1 MTTYQSM
8 TVVRGDSVLGGLGA
22 CSPMQKILDSL
33 RVNLGH
39 IISSTVFNPDSFSI
53 SVVPELT

>member
-1 MTTYQSM
+1 M
-8 TVVRGDSVLGGLGA
+8 VRGECSRGSGGMLPNA
-22 CSPMQKILDSL
+22 ENLDSL

-39 IISSTVFNPDSFSI
+39 IISSTFFNPDSFSI